1 MQASWVFWLNE
12 IVEFGAKCNNI
23 LVDGLSFIEKLSF
36 NAFSEGTR
44 LPHCLKMHRKLFGVD
59 ARKVGGD
66 AGYSGCANRE
76 YCKERGIHTSFVKR
90 GRPSLEKIKQRYLSV
105 FLFFH
110 LF

>member
-1 MQASWVFWLNE
+1 MKG
-12 IVEFGAKCNNI
+12 VEFGAKCNNI

-90 GRPSLEKIKQRYLSV
+90 GRPSLEKKKRTTSYATSWRG
-105 FLFFH
+105 
-110 LF
+110 